1 MKISHARGLHARGRC
16 RASGQAARMDLE
28 STGGSMMI
36 GGTSARV
43 TLQALVPG
51 WGGVESGS
59 WLALF
64 RAGQSSAGRFVGI
77 AISTNLFS
85 GHEGELFH
93 LNCTMRL
100 SSTMTRLDLNRNA
113 RARRAETRFATP
125 LWAGKSSANAS
136 ASARGQR
143 GEPARGEGA
152 GILGRPGSVILLS

>member
-1 MKISHARGLHARGRC
+1 
-16 RASGQAARMDLE
+16 
-28 STGGSMMI
+28 MMI

-125 LWAGKSSANAS
+125 LWAGKSSAITAAS
-136 ASARGQR
+136 LRGQR

-152 GILGRPGSVILLS
+152 GILGRPGSVILLST

>member
-1 MKISHARGLHARGRC
+1 
-16 RASGQAARMDLE
+16 
-28 STGGSMMI
+28 MMI

-77 AISTNLFS
+77 AVSTSLFPD
-85 GHEGELFH
+85 HEGEPFH
-93 LNCTMRL
+93 LNCTLRL

-113 RARRAETRFATP
+113 RARRAQSWLATP
-125 LWAGKSSANAS
+125 LWAGKSSANAT
-136 ASARGQR
+136 ASLRGQQ
-143 GEPARGEGA
+143 GEAAAPALREFWA
-152 GILGRPGSVILLS
+152 AQTGSSSFYIGVSPHCRAKTPIASCCAI

>member
-1 MKISHARGLHARGRC
+1 
-16 RASGQAARMDLE
+16 
-28 STGGSMMI
+28 MMI

-100 SSTMTRLDLNRNA
+100 SVSLSYPKYKIYFRSTLSQGPSP
-113 RARRAETRFATP
+113 TP
-125 LWAGKSSANAS
+125 LA
-136 ASARGQR
+136 
-143 GEPARGEGA
+143 
-152 GILGRPGSVILLS
+152 